1 MQDPQVLRD
10 RLPRDVEVR
19 GDPSRGHLVV
29 ADEMQDLASSG
40 LGDGIDGCLHVNVSI
55 YYRNL
60 TLAQVCAYNWLLQH
74 QSKGAGMRARTSI
87 AIVALAASCLLT
99 SGVGTAAAQSPTVC
113 QWGGTQPNPTGQI
126 TINPGLTNTP
136 SPFAL
141 AFKAWGPVSGGG
153 PCHGQTVTYV
163 GQINA
168 GSSCASVT
176 GFEQIVYGLPG
187 VKYAWGPGVGPFVH
201 ELLYDANGN
210 LVGEDTPIAFPPDA
224 NDPAYQDCGT
234 SEGLT
239 HNRFSSTI
247 TLFGGV

>member
-1 MQDPQVLRD
+1 MKL
-10 RLPRDVEVR
+10 
-19 GDPSRGHLVV
+19 
-29 ADEMQDLASSG
+29 
-40 LGDGIDGCLHVNVSI
+40 
-55 YYRNL
+55 
-60 TLAQVCAYNWLLQH
+60 
-74 QSKGAGMRARTSI
+74 RTSI
-87 AIVALAASCLLT
+87 AIVAVAAAGLLT
-99 SGVGTAAAQSPTVC
+99 AGVGSAAAQTPLVC

-126 TINPGLTNTP
+126 TIDPGLTNTP

-141 AFKAWGPVSGGG
+141 AFKGWGTVTGGG

-201 ELLYDANGN
+201 EFLYDANGN
-210 LVGEDTPIAFPPDA
+210 LVGEDTPIAFPPDS
-224 NDPAYQDCGT
+224 NDPAYTDCGT

>member
-1 MQDPQVLRD
+1 MLTIGSSAPIERSRD
-10 RLPRDVEVR
+10 ESANKHCHR
-19 GDPSRGHLVV
+19 GYG
-29 ADEMQDLASSG
+29 
-40 LGDGIDGCLHVNVSI
+40 
-55 YYRNL
+55 
-60 TLAQVCAYNWLLQH
+60 
-74 QSKGAGMRARTSI
+74 
-87 AIVALAASCLLT
+87 
-99 SGVGTAAAQSPTVC
+99 
-113 QWGGTQPNPTGQI
+113 
-126 TINPGLTNTP
+126 
-136 SPFAL
+136 
-141 AFKAWGPVSGGG
+141 
-153 PCHGQTVTYV
+153 

>member
-1 MQDPQVLRD
+1 
-10 RLPRDVEVR
+10 
-19 GDPSRGHLVV
+19 
-29 ADEMQDLASSG
+29 
-40 LGDGIDGCLHVNVSI
+40 
-55 YYRNL
+55 
-60 TLAQVCAYNWLLQH
+60 
-74 QSKGAGMRARTSI
+74 MRARTSI

-163 GQINA
+163 GEINA

-176 GFEQIVYGLPG
+176 GFEQVVYGLPG